1 MFDSKIDLSES
12 QRRDACGACGTIM
25 TLGWE
30 ATLEQDTPKRRKG
43 KSKPGTD
50 ASKAPK
56 TMIYSCGA
64 CSKKTRI
71 SSGITK
77 PPGRHRKAMSNSSSN
92 PVSIV
97 TNTTPQATST
107 PTPSSKKRQKSKKG
121 GLAAILAKNQA
132 SQSSSG
138 FGLDLMDFM
147 KKYEPW
153 VPIPNGI
160 TNHWHGETQHWNS
173 LRTTLLESF
182 LKRRA
187 STMESDHSP
196 QSLVPSERYDFPI
209 IRAYIAHG
217 SDTPRTTIRDGCKT
231 QGSHLN
237 PSYGRYGASIPLW
250 VGLVMGIKLRNYDM
264 QHGTPKLLC

>member
-1 MFDSKIDLSES
+1 MDPKELSARLRFLNDSAHLLATTAPATSRYIMTRHNALMFDSKIDLSES

-147 KKYEPW
+147 KKSLLSDSGLTFPCEVRALGTNTKW
-153 VPIPNGI
+153 DHKSLARRNTALELVTNNTFGI
-160 TNHWHGETQHWNS
+160 LSEKACLDHGERP
-173 LRTTLLESF
+173 LTT
-182 LKRRA
+182 K
-187 STMESDHSP
+187 
-196 QSLVPSERYDFPI
+196 
-209 IRAYIAHG
+209 
-217 SDTPRTTIRDGCKT
+217 PR
-231 QGSHLN
+231 
-237 PSYGRYGASIPLW
+237 PE
-250 VGLVMGIKLRNYDM
+250 
-264 QHGTPKLLC
+264 